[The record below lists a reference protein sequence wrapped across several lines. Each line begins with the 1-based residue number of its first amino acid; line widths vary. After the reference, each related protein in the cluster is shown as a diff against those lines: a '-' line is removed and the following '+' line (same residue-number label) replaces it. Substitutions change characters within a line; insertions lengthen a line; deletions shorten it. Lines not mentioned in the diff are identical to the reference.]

1 MPTPRIIFIIC
12 REREYKMS
20 IYKDDTLKNI
30 ERLTIV
36 ELLQGE
42 RFRVATKLKSIDGTY
57 NKIVNFVMSKLV
69 SDEQVEYKIVVSD
82 KPSNRWVGEVTFQ
95 YNQLNAMIS
104 TDNEGDIWL
113 EMIIPEEMK
122 NTWLSKKINF
132 NELRR
137 QSKTYSKVIIMD
149 LDTCRKSLF
158 GKVSLDKSLIGAEIS
173 EICKDRLQ
181 IDILYHSTNSF
192 SSYKNE
198 LQDKLQGLV
207 QGKVTEQS
215 KRWIPEDTYPEWY
228 VGSIFEGDI
237 YTTMSGSQRENT
249 VKLSVEFPVN
259 KISEESLAGF
269 DWGFILELHNEL
281 GRVKIGDRENLSFK

>member
-1 MPTPRIIFIIC
+1 M
-12 REREYKMS
+12 
-20 IYKDDTLKNI
+20 DDSLKNI

-36 ELLQGE
+36 ELLQGG

-69 SDEQVEYKIVVSD
+69 SDEPVEYKIVVSD
-82 KPSNRWVGEVTFQ
+82 KPSNRWVGEVTFLLHD
-95 YNQLNAMIS
+95 QLNAMKS

-113 EMIIPEEMK
+113 EMIIPEEKK
-122 NTWLSKKINF
+122 NTWLSKEINF

-137 QSKTYSKVIIMD
+137 QSRTYSKVIMID
-149 LDTCRKSLF
+149 LDTCRKALF
-158 GKVSLDKSLIGAEIS
+158 GKVSLDKYLIGADIS

-181 IDILYHSTNSF
+181 INILYHSTNSF

-207 QGKVTEQS
+207 QGKVTEQY
-215 KRWIPEDTYPEWY
+215 KRWIPEDTHPEWY

-259 KISEESLAGF
+259 KTSKESLVGF

-281 GRVKIGDRENLSFK
+281 GRVKIESKENLSFK

>member
-1 MPTPRIIFIIC
+1 M
-12 REREYKMS
+12 
-20 IYKDDTLKNI
+20 DDTLKNI

-36 ELLQGE
+36 ESLQGE
-42 RFRVATKLKSIDGTY
+42 RFRVATKLKSIDGTF
-57 NKIVNFVMSKLV
+57 NKIVDFVMSKLV
-69 SDEQVEYKIVVSD
+69 SDKQVEYEIAVSY
-82 KPSNRWVGEVTFQ
+82 KTSNRWVGEVTFK
-95 YNQLNAMIS
+95 NDSLNAMIS

-122 NTWLSKKINF
+122 NTWLSKEINF

-137 QSKTYSKVIIMD
+137 QSRTYSKVIMMD
-149 LDTCRKSLF
+149 LDTCRKALF
-158 GKVSLDKSLIGAEIS
+158 GKVSLDKYLIGAEIS

-181 IDILYHSTNSF
+181 INILYHSTNLF

-207 QGKVTEQS
+207 QGKVTEQY
-215 KRWIPEDTYPEWY
+215 KRWIPEDTHHEWY
-228 VGSIFEGDI
+228 VGSIFEEDI

-249 VKLSVEFPVN
+249 VKFSVEFPVN
-259 KISEESLAGF
+259 KTSEESLVGF

-281 GRVKIGDRENLSFK
+281 GRMKIENRDNLSFR